1 MGRINELRL
10 IARVA
15 QMYHIEGR
23 RQAEIAETLRMS
35 QATVSRMLKRAE
47 QEDIVRTTV
56 IPPPGTFADLELALR
71 ERYAL
76 NEAIV
81 VDCSEDRD
89 GAIMARIGEA
99 AAHFLE
105 VTLQTDEVIGVSSWS
120 QTILRM
126 VDNIHP
132 MKATKAKYLVQ
143 LLGGMGEPAAQTHA
157 TQLIARFAKLT
168 GAEARLLLVQGIS
181 SSREAKLVMLS
192 DPMVRGTMDLFGRL
206 SLAVIGIGAVEPSEL
221 LSRSGNVFSRQE
233 LALLNEA
240 GAVGDGSLSAQ
251 AKEALGRGA
260 TMAGTSTTTGDGGMT
275 PEERGQSKYLVY
287 QYLPSRYG
295 MNPDD
300 LRKAERVIALAGGE
314 AKTAAIAGALKLGL
328 IDVLVTDKFTAARL
342 TA

>member
-1 MGRINELRL
+1 MGRVNELRL

-15 QMYHIEGR
+15 QMYHIEGK
-23 RQAEIAETLRMS
+23 RQAEIAGSLRMS

-56 IPPPGTFADLELALR
+56 IPPAGTFAELELALR
-71 ERYAL
+71 EKYGL
-76 NEAIV
+76 SEAIV

-105 VTLQTDEVIGVSSWS
+105 VTLQSDEVIGISSWS

-132 MKATKAKYLVQ
+132 LKGTKAKYVVQ
-143 LLGGMGEPAAQTHA
+143 LLGGMGEPSAQTQA
-157 TQLIARFAKLT
+157 TQLIARLAKLT
-168 GAEARLLLVQGIS
+168 GAEARLLLVQGIT
-181 SSREAKLVMLS
+181 SSREAKLVMLA

-206 SLAVIGIGAVEPSEL
+206 SLAVIGVGAVEPSEL
-221 LSRSGNVFSRQE
+221 LARSGNVFSRQE
-233 LALLNEA
+233 LSLLNEA
-240 GAVGDGSLSAQ
+240 GAVGEISFRFFDRNGQLVDTPLN
-251 AKEALGRGA
+251 ERVLGV
-260 TMAGTSTTTGDGGMT
+260 T
-275 PEERGQSKYLVY
+275 L
-287 QYLPSRYG
+287 
-295 MNPDD
+295 DD
-300 LRKAERVIALAGGE
+300 LKKADRVMALAGGD
-314 AKTAAIAGALKLGL
+314 AKTPAIAGALRLGL